1 METPRL
7 PVPRADR
14 TVPAHRSRAGLPVS
28 AVRAAAVGGLAWTA
42 LWLLRPAAAQ
52 VLRRLMRPPSR
63 PAARV
68 RRVTVVTWVEFWRD

>member
-7 PVPRADR
+7 PVPRVDR
-14 TVPAHRSRAGLPVS
+14 AVPAHQSPAGLPAR

-42 LWLLRPAAAQ
+42 LWLLRPAAAR

-63 PAARV
+63 PATRV
-68 RRVTVVTWVEFWRD
+68 RRVTVVTWVEVWRD